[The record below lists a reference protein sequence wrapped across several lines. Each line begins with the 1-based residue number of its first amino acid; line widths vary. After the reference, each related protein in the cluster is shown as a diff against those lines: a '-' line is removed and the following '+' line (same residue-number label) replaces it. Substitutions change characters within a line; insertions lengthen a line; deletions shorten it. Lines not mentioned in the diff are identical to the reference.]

1 MATTAG
7 FLARHRWVFDSAT
20 LRSPTLLLCPTRVTL
35 EQLET
40 DMFSMQRFPV
50 SFMLAPPVLESQTA
64 RDMFQRGYLMDARND
79 CGQSFLEFA
88 RAVCEVRDMHNRE
101 AALRT
106 TRAPAGPIL
115 GRRNSPLPGVAA
127 APKPAIGSGVLAQAT
142 ASPQHSVLGQH
153 RQRKVLEKEPA
164 SLAARSMTALGIPQ
178 FLRRMSRTA
187 VDTKP

>member
-1 MATTAG
+1 
-7 FLARHRWVFDSAT
+7 
-20 LRSPTLLLCPTRVTL
+20 
-35 EQLET
+35 
-40 DMFSMQRFPV
+40 
-50 SFMLAPPVLESQTA
+50 LESQTA
-64 RDMFQRGYLMDARND
+64 RDLFQRGYLMDARND

-88 RAVCEVRDMHNRE
+88 RAVCEVRDMHNRD

-115 GRRNSPLPGVAA
+115 GRRNAPLPGASA
-127 APKPAIGSGVLAQAT
+127 TSTPAKGAGLLAQAS

-153 RQRKVLEKEPA
+153 RQRKLLEKEPT